1 MKIKITSILFFVFC
15 SIVLS
20 QKPYRGAEYR
30 TIENHQYG
38 RFEIRMKSA
47 FGSGVVS
54 SFFTIKDYWA
64 EGLSGTANWR
74 EIDFETLG
82 QHTNKIQTNIITA
95 YETHHV
101 ELHTLM
107 YNPHVGFHTYAFE
120 WTPEHIKFF
129 IDDQLVRNDENT
141 YVQTLESGQKIMMN
155 IWQPI
160 WEDWVGPFDESI
172 LPLYAFY
179 DWVKYYT
186 YTPGTGD
193 YGSDNDFTL
202 DWVDDFDYF
211 DSNRWEKATH
221 TWTANN
227 AQFVQENAVLQY
239 GYLILCLTDNT
250 TSGYSGDPL
259 SVLDNQNNDK
269 NKTIV
274 VYPNPF
280 NSSFTIQIP
289 DYINKEIKGINL
301 VDITGKSVFSTSR
314 FYNKN
319 GMITVTLNKESL
331 SSGLYYGTLETDEKK
346 HIFKLTYIQ

>member
-1 MKIKITSILFFVFC
+1 
-15 SIVLS
+15 
-20 QKPYRGAEYR
+20 
-30 TIENHQYG
+30 
-38 RFEIRMKSA
+38 
-47 FGSGVVS
+47 
-54 SFFTIKDYWA
+54 
-64 EGLSGTANWR
+64 
-74 EIDFETLG
+74 
-82 QHTNKIQTNIITA
+82 
-95 YETHHV
+95 
-101 ELHTLM
+101 M

-172 LPLYAFY
+172 LPVYAFY
-179 DWVKYYT
+179 DWVKYYA
-186 YTPGTGD
+186 YTPGTGN
-193 YGSDNDFTL
+193 YGSNNNFTL

-221 TWTANN
+221 TWSANN

-259 SVLDNQNNDK
+259 SVLDNKNNDK
-269 NKTIV
+269 SKTLV

-289 DYINKEIKGINL
+289 DYINKEIKRISL
-301 VDITGKSVFSTSR
+301 VDITGKSVFSTSQ
-314 FYNKN
+314 FHNKN
-319 GMITVTLNKESL
+319 EMITVKLNKESL
-331 SSGLYYGTLETDEKK
+331 SSGLYYGTLETDGQK